1 MIDLNN
7 PDLSFILLSSK
18 KIDDL
23 ISVLYT
29 KEFQVTPIK
38 GYYRGNYEDSVI
50 AWGNFDN
57 DQLRNE
63 IIFLLDIFNQD
74 SGFIKYFAH
83 TEVMKIFRDGQER
96 PMSQTMYNTDD
107 ENMSYLV
114 NGLSFSFVEK
124 RRYWSP
130 KSVDELKT
138 GMIVEYFNNN
148 RWNQK
153 VVKNPKQEWSDM
165 WSLLSKYD
173 KLRVASKN

>member
-1 MIDLNN
+1 
-7 PDLSFILLSSK
+7 
-18 KIDDL
+18 
-23 ISVLYT
+23 
-29 KEFQVTPIK
+29 
-38 GYYRGNYEDSVI
+38 
-50 AWGNFDN
+50 
-57 DQLRNE
+57 
-63 IIFLLDIFNQD
+63 
-74 SGFIKYFAH
+74 
-83 TEVMKIFRDGQER
+83 MKIFRDGQER

-107 ENMSYLV
+107 DNMSYLV